1 MSYLG
6 LAIKP
11 DPMRTIFFL
20 FAFAIVSPVFAQ
32 DFKADINNQV
42 WKPFIEGYNTFN
54 VEKFFSV
61 YSKDVVRVPIDEKK
75 IFTFS
80 EYKKVV
86 NREYQFNKNY
96 KIKAAIELRFTH
108 RIHTAERAF
117 EKGIFKIKLTDNN
130 GKPETIYSRFEVVLQ
145 KENGFWRITFD
156 SDSAE
161 GSTLTE
167 KDFQAASAM

>member
-1 MSYLG
+1 MKTFLILFSLL
-6 LAIKP
+6 LAN
-11 DPMRTIFFL
+11 
-20 FAFAIVSPVFAQ
+20 SSFAQ
-32 DFKADINNQV
+32 DFKAEINSQV
-42 WKPFIEGYNTFN
+42 WKPFIEGYNSFN

-61 YSKDVVRVPIDEKK
+61 YSKNVVRVPLDEKK

-96 KIKAAIELRFTH
+96 KIKAAMELRFTD
-108 RIHTAERAF
+108 RIHTADRAF

-130 GKPETIYSRFEVVLQ
+130 GKPETIYSKFEVLMQ
-145 KENGFWRITFD
+145 KESGLWKIVFD

-161 GSTLTE
+161 GSKLTE
-167 KDFQAASAM
+167 KDFQAAAAM